1 MKVRKDRTDDAA
13 APSRREDEEKREK
26 EVRNGRQRQEG

>member
-13 APSRREDEEKREK
+13 SPSWREDEGKKEK
-26 EVRNGRQRQEG
+26 EVRNGR